1 MAKNWQIKQ
10 TATVKTQKVSATFT
24 LPHMEES
31 EVTAFCALLE
41 GGYEVVEVNATLSN
55 MTKAETNAVASNPVK
70 TISIRG
76 EQNQGAF
83 ISAYGNKPI
92 HFKNTVTGDD
102 IRNVFANKKIF
113 EAVPTAG
120 VTYVSIKAGESTIS

>member
-1 MAKNWQIKQ
+1 MAKNWNVKQ
-10 TATVKTQKVSATFT
+10 KAMVKGQVVSASFT
-24 LPHMEES
+24 LPFMEES
-31 EVTAFCALLE
+31 EVTAFCSLLE
-41 GGYEVVEVNATLSN
+41 GGYEVVEVNASLSN
-55 MTKAETNAVASNPVK
+55 MTKAETNAAASNPVK

-102 IRNVFANKKIF
+102 IRAVFANKKIF

-120 VTYVSIKAGESTIS
+120 VTYVSIKAGESTIV